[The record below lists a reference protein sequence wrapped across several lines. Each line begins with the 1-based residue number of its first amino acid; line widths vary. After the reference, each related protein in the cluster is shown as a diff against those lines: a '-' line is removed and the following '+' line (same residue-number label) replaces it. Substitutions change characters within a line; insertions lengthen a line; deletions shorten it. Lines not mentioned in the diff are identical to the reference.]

1 MAQNDCRP
9 NNTAAINFKE
19 IRNDWKIYWQLIVR
33 SKIVGKHLPFKMAW
47 SFDRKGFSILSR
59 SIPPD
64 NVRQS
69 CVSGTRAR
77 VHTFEHWIS
86 TWLGTDNVITLFA
99 CLSCHSDTEGGRT
112 RGSNQGLASLWFR
125 SSICH
130 WWGFFE
136 FWSGQGQTPRDEQ
149 TSNRIDLHTEV
160 SMDE

>member
-1 MAQNDCRP
+1 M
-9 NNTAAINFKE
+9 
-19 IRNDWKIYWQLIVR
+19 R
-33 SKIVGKHLPFKMAW
+33 SKKSNRFIGSKNHVTLAFKTLDPLTEKDLPFC
-47 SFDRKGFSILSR
+47 RR

-64 NVRQS
+64 IAYNVRQS
-69 CVSGTRAR
+69 SVSGTRAR
-77 VHTFEHWIS
+77 VHTFEHRIS

-136 FWSGQGQTPRDEQ
+136 FWPGQGQTPCDEQ